1 MVRAILMSFVMLS
14 VTTLLFAENVT
25 LSGTV
30 KKTGAVT
37 GLSGVNVSLAKI
49 PALSAI
55 TDADG
60 KFAITGPSSL
70 QTQPKRIPDFQFN
83 LKGGCILFS
92 PVSGNASGRIDFFST
107 SGRRIF
113 STELIS
119 GQEGRR
125 SITLPELSS
134 GINVMQ
140 ITIGATTFTRTLVRV
155 ADELFMIEGFPAGTA
170 AGAISLQKQ
179 AAAMVVDTL
188 IAIKSGFV
196 TKKVPIDGY
205 TKSNITIEMD
215 SGSGKCTRES
225 LQELVNGYLA
235 ALEAGDPSKMA
246 LATGAKY
253 IENMKSS
260 SFDKDIWTAKPKV
273 SFHRDFLDVDSCSA
287 YVEMFDSVNTHAY
300 NIGAQIRTV
309 SGLITEISALVAD
322 DGDWSIKGRADIA
335 KMVKISSG
343 EKWPMIP
350 KAQQNTAAVIKAAGD
365 AYLDCFLD
373 STKVTVPW
381 GTPCARL
388 EGSMY
393 TGNANDPGGSTG
405 KCDIGIPQG
414 LKITDRHY
422 IIDVDMGSVDI
433 FCKFGGGMPDSHLFR
448 IENGKLRYVHTI
460 SIQN

>member
-1 MVRAILMSFVMLS
+1 MNRAILMNLVMLS
-14 VTTLLFAENVT
+14 AAICLFAENVT

-37 GLSGVNVSLAKI
+37 GLSGVEVSLAKI
-49 PALSAI
+49 PALRSL

-60 KFAITGPSSL
+60 KFTITGTTAIR
-70 QTQPKRIPDFQFN
+70 TQPKQVPPFQFN
-83 LKGGCILFS
+83 LKGDCILFS
-92 PVSGNASGRIDFFST
+92 PVSGNAPERVDLFST
-107 SGRRIF
+107 NGRKIF
-113 STELIS
+113 SAQLVS
-119 GQEGRR
+119 GQERLR

-140 ITIGATTFTRTLVRV
+140 ITIGAATITRMLVR
-155 ADELFMIEGFPAGTA
+155 AGNELFMEGASQTGTVA
-170 AGAISLQKQ
+170 DAITLQKQ
-179 AAAMVVDTL
+179 AAAVVVDTL
-188 IAIKSGFV
+188 IAIKSGFS
-196 TKKVPIDGY
+196 TKKFPIDVY
-205 TKSNITIEMD
+205 IKSNIAIEMD
-215 SGSGKCTRES
+215 SGGGKSTRES

-235 ALEAGDPSKMA
+235 ALEAGDTSKMA
-246 LATGAKY
+246 LAAGAKY
-253 IENMKSS
+253 IEDMKTS
-260 SFDKDIWTAKPKV
+260 SFATGIWTAKPKV

-287 YVEMFDSVNTHAY
+287 YVELYDSVNKHAY
-300 NIGAQIRTV
+300 NIGAQIRTAN
-309 SGLITEISALVAD
+309 GLITEISALVAD
-322 DGDWSIKGRADIA
+322 SGDWSIKGRADIV

-343 EKWPMIP
+343 EKWTMIP
-350 KAQQNTAAVIKAAGD
+350 KAQQNTRAIIKAAGD

-393 TGNANDPGGSTG
+393 TGNASDPGGSSG
-405 KCDIGIPQG
+405 RCDVGIPQG
-414 LKITDRHY
+414 LDITGRRY

-448 IENGKLRYVHTI
+448 VENGKLRYAHTI